1 MTLRPA
7 LLLVPML
14 LLACPAQAQ
23 HARLTGDSPVQTTP
37 PADSDDAASSA
48 QAVPATAVAM
58 DSTLLAA
65 SPAVDEDA
73 STVPP
78 PLVHSANPPAPAVVV
93 AAPVRDHAIGDAT
106 RRLLKLQASGT
117 SAAPVL
123 PQLGQSSGAAYQRYM
138 KSFEHAIPVF
148 FDSTVPGNGGGSS
161 R

>member
-37 PADSDDAASSA
+37 LADSDDADSSA

-58 DSTLLAA
+58 DSTLLA
-65 SPAVDEDA
+65 
-73 STVPP
+73 VPP

-106 RRLLKLQASGT
+106 RRLLQLQASGT

>member
-37 PADSDDAASSA
+37 LADSDDADSSA

-65 SPAVDEDA
+65 SPAEDEDA

-78 PLVHSANPPAPAVVV
+78 PPEKNRSSLGVSSNSLPRIAPPWMR
-93 AAPVRDHAIGDAT
+93 AATVK
-106 RRLLKLQASGT
+106 RLSEKL
-117 SAAPVL
+117 
-123 PQLGQSSGAAYQRYM
+123 R
-138 KSFEHAIPVF
+138 
-148 FDSTVPGNGGGSS
+148 
-161 R
+161 